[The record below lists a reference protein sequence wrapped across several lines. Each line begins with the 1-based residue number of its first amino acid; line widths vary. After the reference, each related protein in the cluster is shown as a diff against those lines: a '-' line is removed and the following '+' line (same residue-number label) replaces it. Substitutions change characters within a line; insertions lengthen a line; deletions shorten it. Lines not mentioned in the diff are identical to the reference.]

1 MKSDIEALRISMK
14 SDITSLR
21 SELKSD
27 IAELKSE
34 FTELKSDFNFRQNLL
49 ESKIDNLRWT
59 MVAVGGIIVALIKF
73 LP

>member
-1 MKSDIEALRISMK
+1 MQGSNQFKLKYCGISY
-14 SDITSLR
+14 R
-21 SELKSD
+21 LKSD
-27 IAELKSE
+27 IAELKSDV
-34 FTELKSDFNFRQNLL
+34 TELNSDFNFRQNLL